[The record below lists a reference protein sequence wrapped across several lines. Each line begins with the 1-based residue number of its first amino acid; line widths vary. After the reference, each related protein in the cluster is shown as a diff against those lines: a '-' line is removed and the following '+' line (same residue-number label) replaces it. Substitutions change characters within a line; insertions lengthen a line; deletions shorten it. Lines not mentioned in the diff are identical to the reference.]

1 MPPHSTTPPSP
12 TQALFKGT
20 DPFIELHGL
29 ATGSFFGAGLVEC
42 AGMDM
47 TRTNMDTTRV
57 TDILAELI
65 RRASTEL
72 PADVLAALDAAAG
85 AEAPGGPAR
94 ASLATIRENAR
105 VAREGSV
112 PACQDTGTPA
122 FWFDLPDGSPTLPL
136 REAVRAAVA
145 RATAAGHL
153 RLNVIEVPSG
163 RQVSSNFAEGSPAIH
178 FRFGPPDAT
187 EPRAT
192 VLLKGGGSEN
202 QGRQYSLPDSAL
214 GAGRDLEGV
223 RRCLL
228 DAVWRAQGAGCA
240 PGVLGVC
247 VGGDRAGAFE
257 CAKEQLL
264 RPLPDESPDPA
275 LAALER
281 RVLAEANALGIGPM
295 GLGGRTTLLGVKIA
309 ALPRVPASFFVTI
322 AYNCWALRR
331 ASASLA

>member
-1 MPPHSTTPPSP
+1 MDTKH
-12 TQALFKGT
+12 A
-20 DPFIELHGL
+20 
-29 ATGSFFGAGLVEC
+29 AGL
-42 AGMDM
+42 
-47 TRTNMDTTRV
+47 
-57 TDILAELI
+57 LADLI

-72 PADVLAALDAAAG
+72 PADVLDALGRAEA

-105 VAREGSV
+105 LAREGSV
-112 PACQDTGTPA
+112 PACQDTGTPS
-122 FWFDLPDGSPTLPL
+122 FWFDLPDGTPVLPL
-136 REAVRAAVA
+136 REAVREAVA

-163 RQVSSNFAEGSPAIH
+163 RQVSSNFADGSPAIH
-178 FRFGPPDAT
+178 FRFGPPET
-187 EPRAT
+187 TKPRAT

-214 GAGRDLEGV
+214 GAGRDPEGV
-223 RRCLL
+223 RKCLL

-247 VGGDRAGAFE
+247 VGGDRAGAFA

-281 RVLAEANALGIGPM
+281 RVLAEANELGVGPM

-309 ALPRVPASFFVTI
+309 ALPRVPASYFVTV
-322 AYNCWALRR
+322 AYNCWAVRR
-331 ASASLA
+331 ASAFLA

>member
-1 MPPHSTTPPSP
+1 MDTKH
-12 TQALFKGT
+12 A
-20 DPFIELHGL
+20 
-29 ATGSFFGAGLVEC
+29 AGL
-42 AGMDM
+42 
-47 TRTNMDTTRV
+47 
-57 TDILAELI
+57 LADLI

-72 PADVLAALDAAAG
+72 PADVLDALGRAEA

-105 VAREGSV
+105 LAREGSV
-112 PACQDTGTPA
+112 PACQDTGTPS
-122 FWFDLPDGSPTLPL
+122 FWFDLPDGTPVLPL
-136 REAVRAAVA
+136 REAVREAVA

-163 RQVSSNFAEGSPAIH
+163 RQVSSNFADGSPAIH
-178 FRFGPPDAT
+178 FRFGPPET
-187 EPRAT
+187 TKPRAT

-214 GAGRDLEGV
+214 GAGRDPEGV
-223 RRCLL
+223 RKCLL

-247 VGGDRAGAFE
+247 VGGDRAGAFA

-275 LAALER
+275 LAALEK
-281 RVLAEANALGIGPM
+281 RVLAEANELGVGPM

-309 ALPRVPASFFVTI
+309 ALPRVPASYFVTV
-322 AYNCWALRR
+322 AYNCWAVRR
-331 ASASLA
+331 ASAALA

>member
-1 MPPHSTTPPSP
+1 MDTKH
-12 TQALFKGT
+12 A
-20 DPFIELHGL
+20 
-29 ATGSFFGAGLVEC
+29 AGL
-42 AGMDM
+42 
-47 TRTNMDTTRV
+47 
-57 TDILAELI
+57 LADLL

-72 PADVLAALDAAAG
+72 PADVLDALGRAAA

-105 VAREGSV
+105 LAREGSV
-112 PACQDTGTPA
+112 PACQDTGTPS
-122 FWFDLPDGSPTLPL
+122 FWFDLPDGTPVLPL
-136 REAVRAAVA
+136 REAVREAVA

-163 RQVSSNFAEGSPAIH
+163 RQVSSNFADGSPAIH
-178 FRFGPPDAT
+178 FRFGPPET
-187 EPRAT
+187 TRPRAT

-214 GAGRDLEGV
+214 GAGRDPEGV
-223 RRCLL
+223 RKCLL

-247 VGGDRAGAFE
+247 VGGDRAGAFA

-264 RPLPDESPDPA
+264 RPLPDESPDPT
-275 LAALER
+275 LAALEK
-281 RVLAEANALGIGPM
+281 RVLAEANELGVGPM

-309 ALPRVPASFFVTI
+309 ALPRVPASYFVTV
-322 AYNCWALRR
+322 AYNCWAVRR
-331 ASASLA
+331 ASAALA